1 MKKYLLM
8 SSASV
13 VIGALRVKKQI
24 VQWFIQ
30 LLAEVLHYLHL
41 FLVQISIQTF
51 RVNTVIRNAVC
62 GNIQNKD
69 RKVDQ
74 STHPSSSI

>member
-1 MKKYLLM
+1 M

-13 VIGALRVKKQI
+13 VTGALRVKKQI

-51 RVNTVIRNAVC
+51 RVNTVIRNTVC

-69 RKVDQ
+69 SEVDQ
-74 STHPSSSI
+74 SNHPSSSI